1 MFFYLKLTNRNNCV
15 NPADNPIVETAILT
29 RRKYFENQLIIPIFA
44 RFCEIYTELMN
55 KTSKIIAVI
64 LLTIFGCSALSAQ
77 TLVKVSGVVT
87 SADDGLPM
95 IGVGVM
101 AGPGNGV
108 ITSLDGEYLIEA
120 APGTTLTFSSIG
132 FQDQTVV
139 VPQAETFVH
148 NVIMQSEAMTLD
160 DVVVIA
166 YGVRKKGTVAGS
178 VSTVKSDKL
187 EHTPTAAFDQ
197 ALQGQVA
204 GLTVLSNSGE
214 PSASASLTIR
224 GTNSINSG
232 TAPLY
237 ILDGVAISANDF
249 NTINPADIES
259 MSVLKDA
266 SSTSIYGAR
275 AANGV
280 IVITT
285 KRGRNMD
292 RPNINYRMQMGWSA
306 IAAGKWDLMNTQER
320 IQYEKEIGM
329 TAGQNY
335 DFLAK
340 TDINWMDVVFNDNA
354 MLQSHEVSVSGAT
367 DKTNYYLS
375 GGYYDQQGI
384 APGSLFERYSLRFN
398 FEQQMADWFRMGT
411 NTMFNFQNIEQA
423 DEGSYALVT
432 PISASRFMLPY
443 WNPYNSDG
451 SLASINK
458 GEWTGQGQN
467 PMEWIENNP
476 LSYKKYKVITTA
488 FAEFTL
494 YRNLVFKSQFSVDFS
509 HVTGFSQSFPSYLP
523 NQGEGSASR
532 NSSDGMNLQVTNT
545 LTYRFDI
552 DNTHDFNFLIGQEG
566 QTYHAE
572 SFGVATKGQTNNLLT
587 DIQQGTRATS
597 WSSTASSDY
606 SRMSFFGRAE
616 YNYTDRFY
624 ADFSVRTD
632 GSSRFGKDNR
642 WGAFWSVGTM
652 WNLRNEAFMSSAR
665 NWLTFAQVSLSTG
678 TSGNSEIPNY
688 EHLALVAGGLDYIG
702 NSGMAPMQ
710 PGNEELTWESTW
722 TTNLGF
728 HFGFWNRMNVDLE
741 LYNKQTS
748 DMLMQVPLSYAQSN
762 GYGYKWDNVGGMV
775 NRGAEI
781 NLTGTLVQVKDFSW
795 SLNANVSY
803 NFNKIT
809 ELYNGVTEYERGET
823 STKLVVGHPLGEF
836 YINRYAGVNPANGD
850 ALWYDKNGEITNE
863 LRDEDKVLLGKT
875 YIAPWQ
881 GGFGTAL
888 SWKGLSL
895 TAQFSW
901 VADRWMLNNDRYFD
915 ESNGRFATYNQSRRL
930 LNRWK
935 KPGDITDIPRHGEYT
950 EFDSRLLEDAS
961 FLRLKNVNLSYSF
974 PAELLQKSRIIRGL
988 RVYAQAQNL
997 LTFTN
1002 FSGLDPEGTT
1012 NLYAAQYPMSRQFTF
1027 GLDLMF

>member
-1 MFFYLKLTNRNNCV
+1 MNNIKKLF
-15 NPADNPIVETAILT
+15 TAFIL
-29 RRKYFENQLIIPIFA
+29 
-44 RFCEIYTELMN
+44 
-55 KTSKIIAVI
+55 SV
-64 LLTIFGCSALSAQ
+64 FGCGIITAQ

-101 AGPGNGV
+101 AGAGNGV
-108 ITSLDGEYLIEA
+108 ITSLDGDYLIEV

-148 NVIMQSEAMTLD
+148 NVVMQSEAMTLD

-187 EHTPTAAFDQ
+187 ENTPTAAFDQ

-214 PSASASLTIR
+214 PSASATLTIR

-292 RPNINYRMQMGWSA
+292 QPNINYRMQMGWSA
-306 IAAGKWDLMNTQER
+306 MAAGKWDLMNTAER

-335 DFLAK
+335 DYLSK
-340 TDINWMDVVFNDNA
+340 IDVNWMDVVFNDNA

-384 APGSLFERYSLRFN
+384 APGSMFERYSMRFN
-398 FEQQMADWFRMGT
+398 FEQDMAKWLRMGT

-443 WNPYNSDG
+443 WNPYNADG
-451 SLASINK
+451 TIASIND
-458 GEWTGQGQN
+458 GEWKGQGQN
-467 PMEWIENNP
+467 PMEWLENNP
-476 LSYKKYKVITTA
+476 LSYKKYKVISTV
-488 FAEFTL
+488 FAEFNL
-494 YRNLVFKSQFSVDFS
+494 YKNLVFKSQFSVDFS

-532 NSSDGMNLQVTNT
+532 NTSDGLNLQVTNT
-545 LTYRFDI
+545 LTYRFNIND
-552 DNTHDFNFLIGQEG
+552 THDFNFLLGHEG
-566 QTYHAE
+566 QNYHSE
-572 SFGVATKGQTNNLLT
+572 TFGVATKGQTNDLLT

-597 WSSTASSDY
+597 WSSTASADY

-616 YNYTDRFY
+616 YNYTDRYY

-642 WGAFWSVGTM
+642 WGAFWSLGAM
-652 WNLRNEAFMSSAR
+652 WNLRNEAFMSHTR
-665 NWLTFAQVSLSTG
+665 DWLTFAQVSLSTG

-722 TTNLGF
+722 TTNLGL
-728 HFGFWNRMNVDLE
+728 HFGFWNRLNVDLE
-741 LYNKQTS
+741 LYNKNTS

-775 NRGAEI
+775 NRGAEL
-781 NLTGTLVQVKDFSW
+781 NLSGTVLQIKDFSW

-809 ELYNGVTEYERGET
+809 ELYNGVKEYERGET

-935 KPGDITDIPRHGEYT
+935 QPGDITDIPRHGEYT

-961 FLRLKNVNLSYSF
+961 FLRLKNVNLAYSF
-974 PAELLQKSRIIRGL
+974 PAELLKKSRIIRGL

>member
-1 MFFYLKLTNRNNCV
+1 MNNIKKLF
-15 NPADNPIVETAILT
+15 TAFIL
-29 RRKYFENQLIIPIFA
+29 
-44 RFCEIYTELMN
+44 
-55 KTSKIIAVI
+55 SV
-64 LLTIFGCSALSAQ
+64 FGCGIITAQ

-101 AGPGNGV
+101 AGAGNGV
-108 ITSLDGEYLIEA
+108 ITSLDGDYLIEV

-148 NVIMQSEAMTLD
+148 NVVMQSEAMTLD

-187 EHTPTAAFDQ
+187 ENTPTAAFDQ

-214 PSASASLTIR
+214 PSASATLTIR

-292 RPNINYRMQMGWSA
+292 QPNINYRMQMGWSA
-306 IAAGKWDLMNTQER
+306 MAAGKWDLMNTAER

-335 DFLAK
+335 DYLSK
-340 TDINWMDVVFNDNA
+340 IDVNWMDVVFNDNA

-384 APGSLFERYSLRFN
+384 APGSMFERYSMRFN
-398 FEQQMADWFRMGT
+398 FEQDMAKWLRMGT

-443 WNPYNSDG
+443 WNPYNADG
-451 SLASINK
+451 TIASIND
-458 GEWTGQGQN
+458 GEWKGQGQN
-467 PMEWIENNP
+467 PMEWLENNP
-476 LSYKKYKVITTA
+476 LSYKKYKVISTV
-488 FAEFTL
+488 FAEFNL
-494 YRNLVFKSQFSVDFS
+494 YKNLVFKSQFSVDFS

-532 NSSDGMNLQVTNT
+532 NTSDGLNLQVTNT
-545 LTYRFDI
+545 LTYRFNIND
-552 DNTHDFNFLIGQEG
+552 THDFNFLLGHEG
-566 QTYHAE
+566 QNYHSE
-572 SFGVATKGQTNNLLT
+572 TFGVATKGQTNDLLT

-597 WSSTASSDY
+597 WSSTASADY

-616 YNYTDRFY
+616 YNYTDRYY

-642 WGAFWSVGTM
+642 WGAFWSLGAM
-652 WNLRNEAFMSSAR
+652 WNLRNEAFMSHTR
-665 NWLTFAQVSLSTG
+665 DWLTFAQVSLSTG

-710 PGNEELTWESTW
+710 PGNENLTWESTW
-722 TTNLGF
+722 TTNLGL
-728 HFGFWNRMNVDLE
+728 HFGFWNRLNVDLE
-741 LYNKQTS
+741 LYNKNTS

-781 NLTGTLVQVKDFSW
+781 NLTGTVVQVNDFSW

-809 ELYNGVTEYERGET
+809 ELYNGVKEYERGET

-850 ALWYDKNGEITNE
+850 ALWYDKNGNITNE

-935 KPGDITDIPRHGEYT
+935 QPGDITDIPRHGEYT

-961 FLRLKNVNLSYSF
+961 FLRLKNVNLAYSF
-974 PAELLQKSRIIRGL
+974 PAELLKKSRIIRGL